1 MAEPADAMVWF
12 FHSMVASG
20 LPPFE
25 HSRRHNLPTRP
36 KEAKGGWGVNP
47 GVNPGGKR

>member
-1 MAEPADAMVWF
+1 MAELADAMLWF
-12 FHSMVASG
+12 FHSMLASG

-25 HSRRHNLPTRP
+25 YSRRHNLPTRP